1 MSLFITKDEFETSKI
16 KFKKYNLEW
25 KKFAS
30 KKYVGDCSDLYKRLK
45 PTSYEDFYKKYI
57 FDGEKGIAQ
66 NCSIYNRGRTEM
78 EIIDN
83 AKELYLTISSKYP
96 NDEIKFN
103 DCLNVSIGH
112 VIYET
117 YDGQKIEDIV
127 EIMLS
132 DKGYLVKKP
141 SSEYDSKFGIDR
153 LCYYNGILSFTVQIK
168 PISFFH
174 GDKNLSLI
182 EDRKKAFNN
191 DERIM
196 KCFNVIPYYIV
207 YEKVKDSVTFLYK
220 DKNKMAFRLGE
231 LCESNGN
238 SKWSKLKTD
247 KRFYFNK
254 I

>member
-1 MSLFITKDEFETSKI
+1 
-16 KFKKYNLEW
+16 
-25 KKFAS
+25 
-30 KKYVGDCSDLYKRLK
+30 
-45 PTSYEDFYKKYI
+45 
-57 FDGEKGIAQ
+57 
-66 NCSIYNRGRTEM
+66 M

-141 SSEYDSKFGIDR
+141 SSEYNSKFGIDR

-168 PISFFH
+168 PISFFR